1 MLMTSVQI
9 DWIARAQAVLR
20 TNRIGGSVA
29 FGAQGLLFATLL
41 THVPQFKRE
50 YHLGDGGITIM
61 ILVVSVIAGG
71 GSVAAEQLAHRY
83 SSRVTL
89 QLGLAWIALSALG
102 IASAPNRV
110 SFLLAFGV
118 YGLGLGAVDASTNM
132 QAVAIQARYGRSIL
146 TSFHAGWSA
155 GAILGAVYVAG
166 SERIDLAL
174 GWSIAVPALLV
185 LALAMVEGR
194 LLLRADRGQ
203 GSGPT
208 QRTIPW
214 RPVLLLGAA
223 MICFYVTDA
232 GAGSWATTYAH
243 DVLKASDSLAPIAF
257 AAYQATGLLSR
268 LAGDHVVRRIGVE
281 PTVRIG
287 SVIGTVG
294 LVLAIVA
301 PGPALAIVG
310 FGIAGIGLPVVAPL
324 CFSACGRLA
333 PGHAD
338 HVVARVN
345 VFNYLG
351 SIVGGVAVG
360 GIGTASSLRYGFIVP
375 AVLALT
381 LLLLAGAFNPKP
393 VIA

>member
-20 TNRIGGSVA
+20 TNRIGGSLA

-185 LALAMVEGR
+185 LALAIVEGR

-360 GIGTASSLRYGFIVP
+360 GVGTASSLRYGFIVP

>member
-1 MLMTSVQI
+1 MTSVQI